1 MKSLLPVD
9 KINTRFA
16 VLVKVEKFKRKD
28 VISITQI
35 KNFMKD
41 IPQFI
46 IPMHEKMF
54 EKSTLG
60 SSIVKDAN
68 IFKQDLQLELSKEKL
83 INHLKV
89 LLKHFM
95 TLNVCN
101 PTQWDQPLTD
111 FSMFH
116 QNELQHAKLDGSKF
130 EKGKDGL
137 DAFHVKELQ
146 VLPYKELSFVIKI
159 ILTMSHE

>member
-54 EKSTLG
+54 EKSILG

-101 PTQWDQPLTD
+101 PTQ
-111 FSMFH
+111 
-116 QNELQHAKLDGSKF
+116 
-130 EKGKDGL
+130 
-137 DAFHVKELQ
+137 
-146 VLPYKELSFVIKI
+146 
-159 ILTMSHE
+159 